1 MVCTFTVGAV
11 KLDLAGGSGRS
22 SETSNLRI
30 EPRTNFQQ
38 VSYIGATEGRQFF
51 RPGSMVTVSFD
62 SMLTFDSRELAEFYL
77 LSLPS
82 DLRNQTDATAI
93 LGARTV
99 SGTAQVET
107 ATAAG
112 TASSSNNVI
121 ATLTAAN
128 VIGSPIATTVAIVSG
143 DTPTLWAAKVRTA
156 LASVTEI
163 SKRFTIGGTG
173 ASIVL
178 TAKRAA
184 ANDSTLNL
192 ALANGSPSPGITAAP
207 SSADT
212 TAGVADTITPTLSLY
227 DVQANVGTAHKGAT
241 VALSVQLTGRTTAP

>member
-1 MVCTFTVGAV
+1 MICTLTIGSVTI
-11 KLDLAGGSGRS
+11 DLAGGSGRS

-30 EPRTNFQQ
+30 DPQTSFQQ
-38 VSYIGATEGRQFF
+38 VSYVGAVEGRQFF
-51 RPGSMVTVSFD
+51 RPGSMVNVSFE
-62 SMLTFDSRELAEFYL
+62 SMLTFDTMDAAEFYL

-82 DLRNQTDATAI
+82 DLINQTDATAI
-93 LGARTV
+93 LGARTTE
-99 SGTAQVET
+99 GTKQVET

-112 TASSSNNVI
+112 TASGSGNVT

-128 VIGSPIATTVAIVSG
+128 VTGSPLATTVAIASG
-143 DTPTLWAAKVRTA
+143 DTATVWAGKVRTS
-156 LASVTEI
+156 LAAVTAI

-173 ASIVL
+173 ADIVL

-184 ANDSTLNL
+184 ANDTTLNL
-192 ALANGSPSPGITAAP
+192 ALANGSPSPGITPAA
-207 SSADT
+207 SSTNT
-212 TAGVADTITPTLSLY
+212 TSGVADTITPTLALY